1 MSYIEVQPSRP
12 GRRLEMKRTAHVH
25 RLAALV
31 ALVWLPFQLL
41 ATHLVGGELTY
52 VYMGTNAAGENEFEV
67 HCYIYRDCS
76 SANTNGTGFD
86 NSAAIGVYQG
96 STLITTVSGVL
107 DLSLVTDVIPQNPNN
122 CAFLPEDLCI
132 ERAEYIVNISLEPN
146 QQPYTLSHQRCCRSP
161 AITNMDNPQDQ
172 GFTLTTTIP
181 ASTTLSNP
189 NTSPEFSELPQAFVC
204 NNYPFSLN
212 NSAEDADGDSLSY
225 SLCSIYLGGTPLAP
239 IPNPP
244 TGPPF
249 TEVGWA
255 TGFNAPDP
263 LGALAGLSINPATGE
278 LTGTPNLVGKFALG
292 ICVTEWR
299 NGLPIG
305 SILRDFTLDVVTCN
319 ILSPG
324 YDAPEPCSGMTAT
337 FEQFLNPSEAYT
349 WDFGVDGAT
358 DDVSFEAEPS
368 YTYEEPGVYEVSLYF
383 ETGTCSDSLFFEVVV
398 HEPWDAEFDVVD
410 LACADGGWAGQ
421 VVLDTSAWTEHI
433 DFSWDFGANS
443 IPDALVNEHPNY
455 VWFPDGSAIEVTLLS
470 DAFGCESN
478 ATIAFDLPALPE
490 ASFEIVSEPCTGLE
504 VSFENLSP
512 DSGPFS
518 WDFGGGAG
526 LPNSEVSPTFTYPAY
541 GTYGVTLTAGA
552 GTECPDTQFQEVVV
566 LPVLPF
572 DSAWVIQ
579 PLSMCEET
587 GFTLLQYLGQGADEV
602 TWDFPGILTSNEP
615 TVELYFPGAGSYEG
629 TITLYNAYC
638 DIAQSWEVIA
648 DVPPPMFG
656 IEYIV
661 PNVISANNDA
671 NNDVLTAALIGPDGE
686 PLAVLDPGQ
695 FLHYR
700 LQVFNRWGNEL
711 FATSQAGKGW
721 RPGPN
726 VSEGTYYVIFDAHHV
741 CDTEPFHHTGPVTV
755 VR

>member
-1 MSYIEVQPSRP
+1 M
-12 GRRLEMKRTAHVH
+12 RLFLRIMLLKRLTYLLVL
-25 RLAALV
+25 LAALV
-31 ALVWLPFQLL
+31 QSTAVQ

-52 VYMGTNAAGENEFEV
+52 VYLGTNASGQNEFEV

-86 NSAAIGVYQG
+86 NTAAIGVYQG
-96 STLITTVSGVL
+96 TSLITTVSGNL
-107 DLSLVTDVIPQNPNN
+107 DFSLVTDVIPQNPNN

-132 ERAEYIVNISLEPN
+132 ERAEYIVNIALEPS
-146 QQPYTLSHQRCCRSP
+146 QQPYTLVHQRCCRSP
-161 AITNMDNPQDQ
+161 AITNLDTPQDQ

-181 ASTTLSNP
+181 ASTTLSSP
-189 NTSPEFSELPQAFVC
+189 NSSPEFSELPQAFVC
-204 NNYPFSLN
+204 NNYPFQLN
-212 NSAEDADGDSLSY
+212 NGAEDADGDSLSY
-225 SLCSIYLGGTPLAP
+225 SLCSIYLGGTYLSP

-255 TGFNAPDP
+255 NGFNAPDP
-263 LGALAGLSINPATGE
+263 LGALAGLDINPVTGE

-324 YDAPEPCSGMTAT
+324 YDAPEPCTGMTAT
-337 FEQFLNPSEAYT
+337 FEQFSNPSESYT
-349 WDFGVDGAT
+349 WDFGVEGSV
-358 DDVSFEAEPS
+358 DDVSFEAEPTF
-368 YTYEEPGVYEVSLYF
+368 TYDEPGVYNVSLYF
-383 ETGTCSDSLFFEVVV
+383 ETGTCADSLFFEVIA
-398 HEPWDAEFDVVD
+398 HDPWDTEFDVID
-410 LACADGGWAGQ
+410 LNCADGGWSGQ
-421 VVLDTSAWTEHI
+421 VVLDTSAWTEYI
-433 DFSWDFGANS
+433 DFNWQFGANS
-443 IPDALVNEHPNY
+443 MPVQLNNQHPNA
-455 VWFPDGSAIEVTLLS
+455 VWFPQDENIFVTLES
-470 DAFGCESN
+470 DAFGCQNN
-478 ATIAFDLPALPE
+478 ASIAFDLPALPE
-490 ASFEIVSEPCTGLE
+490 ASFEVVSEPCSGLE

-512 DSGPFS
+512 ESGPFS

-526 LPNSEVSPTFTYPAY
+526 LPNNEVSPSFTYPAY

-552 GTECPDTQFQEVVV
+552 GTECPDTQMQEVTV

-572 DSAWVIQ
+572 DTVWTIQ

-602 TWDFPGILTSNEP
+602 TWDFPGIVTSNDP
-615 TVELYFPGAGSYEG
+615 TVETYFPGEGQFMGS
-629 TITLYNAYC
+629 ITLYNAYC
-638 DIAQSWEVIA
+638 DIEATWEVVA
-648 DVPPPMFG
+648 DVPPTMLG
-656 IEYIV
+656 IDYVV

-671 NNDVLTAALIGPDGE
+671 KNDVLTAALIGPDGE

-695 FLHYR
+695 FTQYN
-700 LQVFNRWGNEL
+700 LQVFNRWGNQL

-721 RPGPN
+721 RPGPEI
-726 VSEGTYYVIFDAHHV
+726 SEGTYYVIFHAHHV
-741 CDTEPFHHTGPVTV
+741 CDTEPFQHTGPVTV